1 MIIFLSTSV
10 HGYTHKQIEALQG
23 FAFRRQS
30 YTRALRAA
38 RLPRA
43 TYIFSDMDRL
53 GFWELELAS
62 RLYRVLKGAG
72 LRVLNNPATA
82 MQRFT
87 MLRELH
93 ARGINRF
100 GIWAADD
107 SSRPARY
114 PVFLRT
120 HSAHRGTLSDL
131 LHDEGSVQSAIQT
144 AIGQG
149 IPMREL
155 VLIEYCAQPINGNL
169 FRKLST
175 YRVGDRM
182 VSTLCVHERHWA
194 AKYGELGVAD
204 QALYDEEYQIIEN
217 NTYGEPLRQAFDVAS
232 IEYGRSDFALVDH
245 QPQVYEI
252 NTNPM
257 YDRVDEHPFAIRVRA
272 SQLFD
277 QRYEQALQAIDT
289 PEGGKPVEIDDEQLV
304 LQRRRDRWVIKT
316 RWTP

>member
-1 MIIFLSTSV
+1 MIIFLSTST
-10 HGYTHKQIEALQG
+10 HSYTHKQVEEMRRVS
-23 FAFRRQS
+23 FRRQS
-30 YTRALRAA
+30 YTRVLRAK

-53 GFWELELAS
+53 GFWELELAA

-93 ARGINRF
+93 ARGLNRF
-100 GIWAADD
+100 GIWAVDD

-114 PVFLRT
+114 PLFLRT

-131 LHDEGSVQSAIQT
+131 LHDEGAVQEAVGK

-155 VLIEYCAQPINGNL
+155 VLIEYCAQPIRGDL

-204 QALYDEEYQIIEN
+204 QMLYDDEYQIVDR
-217 NTYGEPLRQAFDVAS
+217 NTFGEPLRQAFEVAS
-232 IEYGRSDFALVDH
+232 IEYGRSDFALVDGR
-245 QPQVYEI
+245 PQVYEI

-257 YDRVDEHPFAIRVRA
+257 YDRVAVHPFPIRVQA
-272 SQLFD
+272 SRLFD
-277 QRYEQALQAIDT
+277 ERYEQALMAIDT